1 MRFPFS
7 LPWLRPADGKA
18 VPESRKMAEGFMAVA
33 VQGGQAFWSGRSYA
47 ALAREGFM
55 KNPVAHRAARMV
67 AETSAAVSW
76 LIYDGDEELAD
87 HPLLALLSQP
97 SAHMGGRIFSRRFM
111 ATLCS
116 PETPISN
123 R

>member
-18 VPESRKMAEGFMAVA
+18 VPERKMATGGFMAVA

-67 AETSAAVSW
+67 AE
-76 LIYDGDEELAD
+76 
-87 HPLLALLSQP
+87 
-97 SAHMGGRIFSRRFM
+97 
-111 ATLCS
+111 
-116 PETPISN
+116 
-123 R
+123 

>member
-1 MRFPFS
+1 
-7 LPWLRPADGKA
+7 
-18 VPESRKMAEGFMAVA
+18 
-33 VQGGQAFWSGRSYA
+33 
-47 ALAREGFM
+47 
-55 KNPVAHRAARMV
+55 MV

-97 SAHMGGRIFSRRFM
+97 SAHMGGPDFSRRFT